1 MTDVYPLPPPFSDDE
16 ILHLLQPRSDAPWR
30 AGDRIAGNLGRA
42 AMVLLPRTA
51 IHSLVH
57 RRQW

>member
-30 AGDRIAGNLGRA
+30 AG
-42 AMVLLPRTA
+42 TA
-51 IHSLVH
+51 SPGT
-57 RRQW
+57 